1 MADRSEYKVGV
12 VLLFEEVSKKG
23 GKPLKALKVD
33 VGNGE
38 EDGVH
43 VVTSAPNVRE
53 GSRVVVALAGS
64 AVLNEEGDENISDQD
79 IDCRTS
85 ILGDDLR

>member
-1 MADRSEYKVGV
+1 M
-12 VLLFEEVSKKG
+12 
-23 GKPLKALKVD
+23 
-33 VGNGE
+33 
-38 EDGVH
+38 
-43 VVTSAPNVRE
+43 VTSAPNVRE

-64 AVLNEEGDENISDQD
+64 AALNEEGDENISDQD